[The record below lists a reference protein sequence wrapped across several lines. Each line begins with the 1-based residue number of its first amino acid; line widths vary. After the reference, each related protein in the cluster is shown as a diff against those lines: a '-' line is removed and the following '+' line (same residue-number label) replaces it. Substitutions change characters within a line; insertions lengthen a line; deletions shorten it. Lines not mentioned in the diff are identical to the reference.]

1 MALEDPQKNI
11 VCVFLIVNSYLNCLK
26 VDRIQDNE
34 EEKKKIM
41 KGYLSPL
48 TVPCGARGRGFFR
61 SADSFL

>member
-34 EEKKKIM
+34 EEKKNNNERISKP
-41 KGYLSPL
+41 SH
-48 TVPCGARGRGFFR
+48 GALRCSRQGLFP
-61 SADSFL
+61 